1 MTDVFKTILFF
12 LFIWWVLQFLSRL
25 VATVPASNK
34 KTNQGFNPF
43 QHTANGGTGAQQNYK
58 QKEGETS
65 IQYKQKSVNKKY
77 ADNDAEYV
85 DYEDV
90 K

>member
-1 MTDVFKTILFF
+1 MSDVFQTILFF

-34 KTNQGFNPF
+34 KTTHGFNPF
-43 QHTANGGTGAQQNYK
+43 QQAQQQYQQQQQQQQ

-65 IQYKQKSVNKKY
+65 IQFKQKPENKKN
-77 ADNDAEYV
+77 ADDAEYV
-85 DYEDV
+85 DYEEV

>member
-1 MTDVFKTILFF
+1 MTDVFETILFF

-43 QHTANGGTGAQQNYK
+43 QQAQQQYQQQRK
-58 QKEGETS
+58 KEGETS
-65 IQYKQKSVNKKY
+65 IKYKQKSSNKKNG
-77 ADNDAEYV
+77 DDGAEYV
-85 DYEDV
+85 DYEEV